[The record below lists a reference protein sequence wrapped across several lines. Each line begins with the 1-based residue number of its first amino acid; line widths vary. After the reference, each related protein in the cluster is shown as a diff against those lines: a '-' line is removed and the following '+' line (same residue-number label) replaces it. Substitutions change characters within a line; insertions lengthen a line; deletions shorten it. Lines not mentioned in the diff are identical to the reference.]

1 MSMMKTVS
9 TALMAVT
16 LLIPLSPN
24 AIAETSG
31 PTTEQKNE
39 WYQQYER
46 VIESVNQNNPDGE
59 LELAPIYAFRDEDW
73 RPVEE
78 FRKIAVKRSTFKISL
93 TSNEKQA
100 VKEESASDIT
110 VRPDITTAYNRS
122 AGRHLCS
129 DTVSVTSESRTKGT
143 WIQKG
148 YTATRIDANQTYEIS
163 LGGYYTMDGI
173 VTGHIPTMEFHCGRN
188 GEIS

>member
-1 MSMMKTVS
+1 MKKTIS
-9 TALMAVT
+9 TALLSLA
-16 LLIPLSPN
+16 LLVPLSPD
-24 AIAETSG
+24 AIAETNG

-39 WYQQYER
+39 WYQQYEI
-46 VIESVNQNNPDGE
+46 VIESVNQRHPDGE

-78 FRKIAVKRSTFKISL
+78 FRKIAEKRSTFQISL

-100 VKEESASDIT
+100 VKEESASEIN
-110 VRPDITTAYNRS
+110 VRPDITTAYSQS

-129 DTVSVTSESRTKGT
+129 DTVSVTSESRTKGK

-173 VTGHIPTMEFHCGRN
+173 VTGHIPTIEFHCGRN
-188 GEIS
+188 GEII

>member
-1 MSMMKTVS
+1 MSMKNTIS
-9 TALMAVT
+9 TALLSLT
-16 LLIPLSPN
+16 LLVPLSPD
-24 AIAETSG
+24 AIAETNG

-39 WYQQYER
+39 WYQQYEI
-46 VIESVNQNNPDGE
+46 VIESVNQSHQDGE

-78 FRKIAVKRSTFKISL
+78 FRKIAEKRSTFRIAL

-100 VKEESASDIT
+100 VKEESASDIN
-110 VRPDITTAYNRS
+110 VRPDITTAYSQS

-129 DTVSVTSESRTKGT
+129 DTVSVTSESRTKGK

-163 LGGYYTMDGI
+163 LGGYYTKDGI
-173 VTGHIPTMEFHCGRN
+173 VTGHIPTIEFHCGRN

>member
-1 MSMMKTVS
+1 MSMKKTIS
-9 TALMAVT
+9 TALLSLT
-16 LLIPLSPN
+16 LLVPLSPD
-24 AIAETSG
+24 AIAETKG

-39 WYQQYER
+39 LYQQYEI
-46 VIESVNQNNPDGE
+46 VIESVNQRHPDGE

-78 FRKIAVKRSTFKISL
+78 FRKIAKKRSTFRIAL
-93 TSNEKQA
+93 TSDEKQA
-100 VKEESASDIT
+100 VKPEQSSEINVIADIKTDYSQSAE
-110 VRPDITTAYNRS
+110 RQ
-122 AGRHLCS
+122 LCS

-163 LGGYYTMDGI
+163 VGGYYTMDGI
-173 VTGHIPTMEFHCGRN
+173 VTGHITTIEFHCGRT